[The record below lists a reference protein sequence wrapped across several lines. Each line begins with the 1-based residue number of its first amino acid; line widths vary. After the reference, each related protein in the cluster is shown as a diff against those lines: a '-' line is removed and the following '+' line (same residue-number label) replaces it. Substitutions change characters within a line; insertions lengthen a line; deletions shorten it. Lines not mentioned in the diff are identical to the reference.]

1 MSEFLKSLATP
12 PVGPAVPAGGTV
24 AALALAQAAAL
35 LARTGDGAGGGW
47 MHGLRLAEQDAFAVR
62 TADLEAWRP
71 SADVITAAA
80 SVLAAAERRLSEVSG
95 AALLDVAAAAEAA
108 RSAVVIA
115 RVAIESRTDPVPA
128 LGVEE
133 LGVEELVA
141 RAERITEAVRSGLTN
156 QLVG

>member
-12 PVGPAVPAGGTV
+12 PVGSAVPAGGTV

-35 LARTGDGAGGGW
+35 LTRTGGGDGGSW
-47 MHGLRLAEQDAFAVR
+47 LHGLRLAEQDAFAVR
-62 TADLEAWRP
+62 TSDLDAWRP
-71 SADVITAAA
+71 PADVITAAA
-80 SVLAAAERRLSEVSG
+80 SVLATAERRLPEVSG
-95 AALLDVAAAAEAA
+95 AALLDVAAAAEAV

-115 RVAIESRTDPVPA
+115 RVAIESRTGSVPA
-128 LGVEE
+128 LEVD
-133 LGVEELVA
+133 ELVS

>member
-12 PVGPAVPAGGTV
+12 PVGSAVPVGGTV

-35 LARTGDGAGGGW
+35 LARTGDGADGGW

-62 TADLEAWRP
+62 TSDLDAWRP
-71 SADVITAAA
+71 SSDVITSAA
-80 SVLAAAERRLSEVSG
+80 SLLAVAERRLAEG
-95 AALLDVAAAAEAA
+95 AAPLDVAAAAEAV

-115 RVAIESRTDPVPA
+115 WVAIESRTGPVPA
-128 LGVEE
+128 LGVD
-133 LGVEELVA
+133 ELVS
-141 RAERITEAVRSGLTN
+141 RAERITAAVRSGLTN